1 MNKREFHPKLNTLDI
16 AKFQLMEQGFVG
28 IANGVTL
35 VPAKDARI
43 LEANILKGMIAG
55 LLNQKRA
62 PNPSEMMDLLSACR
76 TFLGQYPEDPA
87 CAAIVVFKPSVR
99 EGFDN
104 VQPVGRIIDPWEVVE
119 PEFAHTDGAGNVK
132 EDSGTDNN
140 SPDTKRSKGNG
151 RDPKIIP

>member
-1 MNKREFHPKLNTLDI
+1 MLMSRKREFHPALSTLDI

-35 VPAKDARI
+35 VPAKDARVI
-43 LEANILKGMIAG
+43 EASYLKGEIDKYLERITTQEDAHT
-55 LLNQKRA
+55 LILALKA
-62 PNPSEMMDLLSACR
+62 
-76 TFLGQYPEDPA
+76 FLDIYPEDPA

-119 PEFAHTDGAGNVK
+119 PEFAHTDGAGNVR
-132 EDSGTDNN
+132 EDDRTGNNPSKLNGSSGDETDN
-140 SPDTKRSKGNG
+140 K
-151 RDPKIIP
+151 